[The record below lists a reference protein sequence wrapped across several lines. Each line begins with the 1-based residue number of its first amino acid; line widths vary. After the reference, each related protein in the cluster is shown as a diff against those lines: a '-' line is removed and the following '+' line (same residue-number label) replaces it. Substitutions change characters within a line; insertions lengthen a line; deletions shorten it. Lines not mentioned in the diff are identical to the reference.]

1 MNMNVAID
9 QRDLVKAV
17 RKYRSLDD
25 ELKDLNAKVYK
36 LRENKKFVENE
47 MSDILRRSNFQNL
60 DKLQIQ
66 DDGSYIK
73 IQRPDTWSKPWSLSQ
88 KELKDLI
95 ASFVNGGATGN
106 KPWPA
111 ELFDWIVERKK
122 QAMVSKEFS
131 FKRITDVDTNDGDD
145 EVEAGRGRMGGRVD
159 A

>member
-1 MNMNVAID
+1 MNTTTAID

-17 RKYRSLDD
+17 RKYRTLDD
-25 ELKDLNAKVYK
+25 ELKDLNSKVYK

-47 MSDILRRSNFQNL
+47 MSDILRRSHFQTLN
-60 DKLQIQ
+60 KLEIQ

-95 ASFVNGGATGN
+95 GSYSGPIDG
-106 KPWPA
+106 
-111 ELFDWIVERKK
+111 LFKWIVDHKK
-122 QAMVSKEFS
+122 QDMVAKEFS
-131 FKRITDVDTNDGDD
+131 FKRITSVDTNDGDD

>member
-1 MNMNVAID
+1 MNTTTAID

-17 RKYRSLDD
+17 RKYRNLDD
-25 ELKDLNAKVYK
+25 ELKDLNSKVYK

-47 MSDILRRSNFQNL
+47 MSDILRRSNFQTLN
-60 DKLQIQ
+60 KLEIQ

-95 ASFVNGGATGN
+95 GSYSGPIDG
-106 KPWPA
+106 
-111 ELFDWIVERKK
+111 LFKWIVDHKK
-122 QAMVSKEFS
+122 QDMVAKEFS
-131 FKRITDVDTNDGDD
+131 FKRITGVDTNDGDD

>member
-1 MNMNVAID
+1 MNTNTAID

-25 ELKDLNAKVYK
+25 ELKDLNSKVYK

-47 MSDILRRSNFQNL
+47 MSDILRRSNFQTLN
-60 DKLQIQ
+60 KLEIQ

-95 ASFVNGGATGN
+95 GSYSGPMDG
-106 KPWPA
+106 
-111 ELFDWIVERKK
+111 LFKWIVDHKK
-122 QAMVSKEFS
+122 QDMVAKEFS
-131 FKRITDVDTNDGDD
+131 FKRITGVDTNDGDD

-159 A
+159 T

>member
-1 MNMNVAID
+1 MNTTTAID

-17 RKYRSLDD
+17 RKYRNLDD
-25 ELKDLNAKVYK
+25 ELKDLNSKVYK

-47 MSDILRRSNFQNL
+47 MSDILRRSNFQTLN
-60 DKLQIQ
+60 KLEIQ

-95 ASFVNGGATGN
+95 ASFVNGGATGS

-111 ELFDWIVERKK
+111 ELFDWIIKSKK
-122 QAMVSKEFS
+122 QDMVSKEFS
-131 FKRITDVDTNDGDD
+131 FKRITGVDTNDGDD
-145 EVEAGRGRMGGRVD
+145 EVEAGRERMGGRVD